1 MVFDTRIVGGLSL
14 SAPSGVLSTREVVE
28 LAGFLQA
35 TMKDDWA
42 IQEVNSG
49 YLVTCIDG
57 KLNFRSDIREQMRAL
72 QESQPLTLT

>member
-1 MVFDTRIVGGLSL
+1 M

-42 IQEVNSG
+42 IEDADDG
-49 YLVTCIDG
+49 YYLVTCIDG
-57 KLNFRSDIREQMRAL
+57 KLNFRSRIREQMRVL
-72 QESQPLTLT
+72 QGSQPLTLT